1 MRKLLKNKSN
11 GGNSKI
17 DEREDVEP
25 QEDDLEVIKNL
36 KATDKLPHL
45 MEDIPIPGLL
55 TIYIDPEV
63 RTSRVLQEALVDEKS
78 RLDVK
83 WSKSHDFT
91 NDSFYGVTKIC
102 LEDANKEVKTMYKA
116 EFHFNRKTIF
126 LGMYS
131 SATEAARAFD
141 RAALAKIGPH
151 AKINFH
157 LSNYTEEG
165 GTNTVSLLGVKRVK
179 ESLQISN
186 GKCCKQK
193 VS

>member
-17 DEREDVEP
+17 DEREDMEP

-78 RLDVK
+78 GL
-83 WSKSHDFT
+83 T
-91 NDSFYGVTKIC
+91 
-102 LEDANKEVKTMYKA
+102 
-116 EFHFNRKTIF
+116 
-126 LGMYS
+126 
-131 SATEAARAFD
+131 
-141 RAALAKIGPH
+141 
-151 AKINFH
+151 
-157 LSNYTEEG
+157 
-165 GTNTVSLLGVKRVK
+165 
-179 ESLQISN
+179 
-186 GKCCKQK
+186 
-193 VS
+193 